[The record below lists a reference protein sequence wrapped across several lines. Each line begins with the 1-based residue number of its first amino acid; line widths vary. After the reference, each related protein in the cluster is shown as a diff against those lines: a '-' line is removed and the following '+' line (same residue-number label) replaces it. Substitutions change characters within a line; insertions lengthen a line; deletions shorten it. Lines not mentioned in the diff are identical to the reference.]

1 MRPPTYRAAILAFT
15 VAAGAVDAATY
26 LGLGQVFT
34 ANMTGNTV
42 LLAIAVAEGSGAAAA
57 RSGAALAGFCA
68 GVALGALT
76 RDPDERRP
84 WPARVWVGLV
94 LGLLALAGLGIGW
107 GFAGARPAGG
117 ARYALIVASG
127 IAMGLQSAATRA
139 APLSGVSTTYMTG
152 TLTRAIEGAVWRLR
166 PRAQKPEEASDFR
179 AGTWV
184 VYACGAL
191 AGAFAERAWHAGS
204 VAIPL
209 VFTCAVAVT
218 AVVLRFGYGCLT
230 TAKRPPRME

>member
-1 MRPPTYRAAILAFT
+1 M
-15 VAAGAVDAATY
+15 DAATY

-57 RSGAALAGFCA
+57 RSGAALVGFCA

-84 WPARVWVGLV
+84 WPAQVWMALV
-94 LGLLALAGLGIGW
+94 LGVFSLAALGIGW
-107 GFAGARPAGG
+107 GLAGAHPAGG
-117 ARYALIVASG
+117 ARYGLIIASG

-139 APLSGVSTTYMTG
+139 APLKGVSTTYMTG
-152 TLTRAIEGAVWRLR
+152 TLTRAIEGAVARLR
-166 PRAQKPEEASDFR
+166 GRPREHEEAAEFR

-184 VYACGAL
+184 IYLCGAL

-209 VFTCAVAVT
+209 VFTAAVT
-218 AVVLRFGYGCLT
+218 VVAVVLRFGYVWSAP
-230 TAKRPPRME
+230 AKRPPRME

>member
-1 MRPPTYRAAILAFT
+1 M
-15 VAAGAVDAATY
+15 DAATY

-68 GVALGALT
+68 GVALGALS
-76 RDPDERRP
+76 RDPEESRP
-84 WPARVWVGLV
+84 WPARVWVALV
-94 LGLLALAGLGIGW
+94 LDLLALAALGIGW
-107 GFAGARPAGG
+107 GLAGAHPASGV
-117 ARYALIVASG
+117 RYGLIVASAV
-127 IAMGLQSAATRA
+127 AMGLQSAATRA
-139 APLSGVSTTYMTG
+139 APLSGISTTYMTG
-152 TLTRAIEGAVWRLR
+152 TLTRAIEGAVSRAR
-166 PRAQKPEEASDFR
+166 PRARESERATDFR

-184 VYACGAL
+184 VYLCGAL

-209 VFTCAVAVT
+209 VFTGAVT
-218 AVVLRFGYGCLT
+218 LLAVVLRFGYVWSAT
-230 TAKRPPRME
+230 PKRPPRME